1 MISKPKR
8 EHRCGVAASATVIR
22 SGQASDGDRTVVR
35 PPARS
40 ALDDEFLDARE
51 LATRWRCSPKTL
63 RNHRYSRDRLPL
75 HTARPPSAVPP
86 V

>member
-63 RNHRYSRDRLPL
+63 RNHRSSSG
-75 HTARPPSAVPP
+75 SAALTYGSAA
-86 V
+86 